1 MEKKVIHRV
10 RRHVYDQ
17 FVTLEY
23 AVERMIASK
32 GCNKDFQKLPDDL
45 QKGFLQLAPFLDV
58 LRRKYSNWLWDEAVS
73 IEKKKG
79 EKAAENFL
87 PDNLKTKLNAVQKYV
102 KELDADK
109 NAASLTT

>member
-23 AVERMIASK
+23 AIERMIANK
-32 GCNKDFQKLPDDL
+32 GCNKDFGKLPEDL

-58 LRRKYSNWLWDEAVS
+58 LRRKYSNWLWDEACK

-79 EKAAENFL
+79 EKAAETFL
-87 PDNLKTKLNAVQKYV
+87 PDNLKVKLQAVQTYV
-102 KELDADK
+102 KELEEVDT
-109 NAASLTT
+109 AA